1 VTIVAKRLTDEQIRN
16 AVLHLGQALI
26 ILAKRTANE
35 IGIDSAK
42 TVVRESEAALE
53 ALGYDG
59 EVEPRDARSD
69 TKQTEP

>member
-1 VTIVAKRLTDEQIRN
+1 MAKRLTDAQIRN

-42 TVVRESEAALE
+42 AVIRESEAALE
-53 ALGYDG
+53 ALKIDG
-59 EVEPRDARSD
+59 GRP
-69 TKQTEP
+69 